1 MSRSRNPA
9 AYSEIVGNTF
19 LFYGI
24 PLEERRRLLEIPGIT
39 VEHYEAGERIRNRE
53 TSVPAL
59 GIIAYGEASV
69 EKRGASGK
77 LLMSILLPGDLYG
90 AAALF
95 QGRESYVADI
105 LAAKSCWVISIPEP
119 ILLQMMQR
127 DGRITENYLRYLT
140 DRIRYLSDRIDAFAE
155 GSVEERVM
163 HYLVTN
169 AEDGV
174 FSKNLSLS
182 SLAEALAISRTTL
195 YRALDTLTA
204 AGRIRRDQKTIYIT
218 KEEP

>member
-1 MSRSRNPA
+1 M
-9 AYSEIVGNTF
+9 
-19 LFYGI
+19 
-24 PLEERRRLLEIPGIT
+24 
-39 VEHYEAGERIRNRE
+39 
-53 TSVPAL
+53 
-59 GIIAYGEASV
+59 
-69 EKRGASGK
+69 
-77 LLMSILLPGDLYG
+77 
-90 AAALF
+90 
-95 QGRESYVADI
+95 
-105 LAAKSCWVISIPEP
+105 
-119 ILLQMMQR
+119 QMMQR

-163 HYLVTN
+163 HYLITN
-169 AEDGV
+169 AQDGV

-195 YRALDTLTA
+195 YRALDALTA